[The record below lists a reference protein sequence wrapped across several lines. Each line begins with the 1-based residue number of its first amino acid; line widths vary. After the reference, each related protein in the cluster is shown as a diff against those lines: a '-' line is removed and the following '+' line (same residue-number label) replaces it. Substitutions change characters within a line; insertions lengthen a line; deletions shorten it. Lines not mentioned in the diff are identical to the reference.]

1 MATTTATLTLS
12 SDMLSSPISISASST
27 LTKAELTTGLELVEM
42 GRGTIAETDGSKT
55 AEFGLPTALGADKA
69 AKLFLINKA
78 TDPTYYIDVDIHDT
92 NLGRLYAG
100 DWMFTPWNQSDT
112 DAEWSIEAEGGSC
125 PYAYAIFK
133 SSYVLPD
140 STQGSLNP

>member
-42 GRGTIAETDGSKT
+42 GRGTISEGDASKT

-69 AKLFLINKA
+69 AKLFLVNKA

-100 DWMFTPWNQSDT
+100 DWMYIPWGMNDT
-112 DAEWSIEAEGGSC
+112 ASEVVIEAEPAGAIC
-125 PYAYAIFK
+125 PYEFALFQEPQTLVAH
-133 SSYVLPD
+133 S
-140 STQGSLNP
+140 

>member
-42 GRGTIAETDGSKT
+42 GRGTIATADGSKT
-55 AEFGLPTALGADKA
+55 AEFGLGTTLGIDKA

-78 TDPTYYIDVDIHDT
+78 TDPTYYIDVDINAT
-92 NLGRLYAG
+92 NMGRLYAG
-100 DWMFTPWNQSDT
+100 DWMFIPWGINDLLS
-112 DAEWSIEAEGGSC
+112 EIVIEAPTSGAVC
-125 PYAYAIFK
+125 PYEFALFQEPQTL
-133 SSYVLPD
+133 VD
-140 STQGSLNP
+140 H